1 MLLKNFLCFS
11 SNNKYTL
18 DCHFSGHNDAILCL
32 AVSDSGKT
40 LASGGCDGLR
50 LWDLEKKIELRR
62 PSQTRNPQDPIT
74 CITWLTPKDDNKE
87 FLCSG
92 TGLGHLFLWKKCGY
106 EFEEILARRIGM
118 GQEVMAISCD
128 TSEVGMRVYTVTR
141 DKRVQAWTLDS
152 RYNLSSIFSVELQA
166 TVPRA
171 VYSHGA
177 DVIVFGMYNG
187 ETHTLRGK
195 DGMVL
200 ATKSTGRLM
209 GGVAVDPTHTFF
221 VIDNAANG
229 FSLHRM
235 DDAVALA
242 EEATM
247 VVGGGED
254 GWVHVFDRTTGQVSQ
269 TLQHSKSG
277 RVQTVTHPFD
287 SGGYIKQRNR
297 NLDFYMEKGSPHT
310 TQTREARGIEA
321 LVRSATSPANSR
333 AACDRSDGCTS
344 SHANNARGHINTH
357 QTLWKGVKDRVCKD
371 GRHVWQH
378 AKEVVPG
385 AAHPSAK

>member
-1 MLLKNFLCFS
+1 MLLKNFLRFS

-18 DCHFSGHNDAILCL
+18 DCRFSGHNDAILCL

-118 GQEVMAISCD
+118 GQEVMAISCN
-128 TSEVGMRVYTVTR
+128 TSEVGMRVYTATR
-141 DKRVQAWTLDS
+141 DKRVQAWTLNS
-152 RYNLSSIFSVELQA
+152 RYNLSSIFSVELPA

-187 ETHTLRGK
+187 EILWISSEFQTHSSRQRWHGSCNEVYRKINVSISPQPVSKTSWSLSR
-195 DGMVL
+195 
-200 ATKSTGRLM
+200 

-235 DDAVALA
+235 DDAVVLA

-254 GWVHVFDRTTGQVSQ
+254 GASVTDLA
-269 TLQHSKSG
+269 TLKEWQSTNGYSK
-277 RVQTVTHPFD
+277 RD
-287 SGGYIKQRNR
+287 NIR
-297 NLDFYMEKGSPHT
+297 
-310 TQTREARGIEA
+310 
-321 LVRSATSPANSR
+321 
-333 AACDRSDGCTS
+333 
-344 SHANNARGHINTH
+344 
-357 QTLWKGVKDRVCKD
+357 
-371 GRHVWQH
+371 
-378 AKEVVPG
+378 
-385 AAHPSAK
+385 